1 MPLAPQSVI
10 DTMVIL
16 VKLVIWIPGI
26 RDLAQCELGIS
37 THSCGRLMIMMLL
50 LYASVLMLVAS
61 GQNADHAMMAMSV
74 GEYLV
79 LVLAV
84 TGHCNTELHVSSGL
98 PIGQQ
103 YWTVHCRQ
111 AYCHRTTDLDLGCL
125 SKDDP
130 VCQAIKLAFR

>member
-1 MPLAPQSVI
+1 MYVTGDANTVYGTVKLNQSDLGGFWLSSRSLTRWSFI
-10 DTMVIL
+10 IL

-26 RDLAQCELGIS
+26 RDLAQCELCIP

-103 YWTVHCRQ
+103 Y
-111 AYCHRTTDLDLGCL
+111 
-125 SKDDP
+125 
-130 VCQAIKLAFR
+130 

>member
-1 MPLAPQSVI
+1 MVLSNSIKVTLDAFGSSSRSLTRWSFI
-10 DTMVIL
+10 ILVIL
-16 VKLVIWIPGI
+16 VIWVPCI

-103 YWTVHCRQ
+103 Y
-111 AYCHRTTDLDLGCL
+111 
-125 SKDDP
+125 
-130 VCQAIKLAFR
+130 